1 MIKKITF
8 LFIALMAIP
17 AVLNANPIDK
27 RWAHEKSKTIK
38 KEFDVNS
45 DARTFHG
52 ALLDSQLLAEV
63 YLELLGGRAHRF
75 DFGGQSQS
83 QDGARAPAA
92 QRPAPLKSEISS
104 DEQTT
109 HNEFIETLGED
120 AIWKR
125 YA

>member
-45 DARTFHG
+45 DALLRINNKYGNVETISWDQNRVEIEVTITVSGNNESKVETNKTKDERTRQRLFLLPFINRKKLCSPV
-52 ALLDSQLLAEV
+52 ALFPNV
-63 YLELLGGRAHRF
+63 RF
-75 DFGGQSQS
+75 CFGGFS
-83 QDGARAPAA
+83 
-92 QRPAPLKSEISS
+92 
-104 DEQTT
+104 
-109 HNEFIETLGED
+109 
-120 AIWKR
+120 
-125 YA
+125 